1 MLTWKANYPHTSAQV
16 VLIISDLNDV
26 SERWETLLQQ
36 KGYTTVQETHE
47 NALQTCRVI
56 DPALIVIDTNL
67 PHADRLMF
75 CSKIRAISTK
85 PIILLVPDYKSN
97 DMDEI
102 YSVGVNECLLKPVS
116 PAFLVVKTM
125 SWLLR
130 KHWLEF
136 NPEFSPIYTT
146 P

>member
-1 MLTWKANYPHTSAQV
+1 MLTWKPNHPHTSAQV
-16 VLIISDLNDV
+16 VLIISDPNKV
-26 SERWETLLQQ
+26 SERWETMLHQ
-36 KGYTTVQETHE
+36 KGYATVQETHK
-47 NALQTCRVI
+47 NALQTCRVV
-56 DPALIVIDTNL
+56 DPALIVIDTYL
-67 PHADRLMF
+67 SHAERLML

-97 DMDEI
+97 DMADI

-116 PAFLVVKTM
+116 PAFLAVKTM

-130 KHWLEF
+130 RNWLEF
-136 NPEFSPIYTT
+136 NPEFSPIYTS